1 MKKIIIIF
9 GVLLAIEVI
18 SSIIP
23 STISLVY
30 ISLISLILTLF
41 GYFNDNYTAIFNF
54 GVLLMVINIII
65 ELRDI
70 WGVIPIWLYLLIMG
84 LIIIII
90 YTFMQA
96 RDSK

>member
-1 MKKIIIIF
+1 M
-9 GVLLAIEVI
+9 LAIEVI